1 MLFCAEILEDCKR
14 KKARKT
20 TACFC
25 HHPPFFQH
33 VWCHRTL
40 WVGGIIHLLPVGKNG
55 QAWRCSIPP
64 TGYFSAAL
72 SAHPSLSLSHQ
83 LPCHGLL
90 FLLEIMQVISLRRSV
105 INSLMMEHITIK
117 CGEAMQGSTLTE
129 PPSPVRFTQ
138 TKADFS
144 CPKLSV
150 PSEAQGGSLLS
161 LIVTQ
166 ILLSGPSVQPCRLP
180 GDVQLTGIEGICK
193 SFSEGTVWQEWA
205 HGILHLLHNIL
216 LLLLGRTQLC
226 CLNFWAG
233 AKYSE
238 GKYQLN

>member
-1 MLFCAEILEDCKR
+1 MKR
-14 KKARKT
+14 
-20 TACFC
+20 CFSVQKSSRIVRGKRPGKLQLVSAII
-25 HHPPFFQH
+25 PPSSSMFGVTEH
-33 VWCHRTL
+33 CG
-40 WVGGIIHLLPVGKNG
+40 WVGSFTCYLWGKMARLGGAASLPQDISV
-55 QAWRCSIPP
+55 Q
-64 TGYFSAAL
+64 
-72 SAHPSLSLSHQ
+72 PSLSLSHQ

-166 ILLSGPSVQPCRLP
+166 ILPSGPSVQPCRLP

-193 SFSEGTVWQEWA
+193 SFSGGTVWQEWA